1 MFSSIHHRLLAYY
14 YRFANSKYRSYPHID
29 RTVSFCAE
37 TPGPIKILGPRENIA
52 IGKGTAINANAHLN
66 AEGGIRIGKYVHIGI
81 NLVIYTSNHNFRS
94 TVGIPYDDTVIN
106 KPVSIGDFVWMGANV
121 SIVPGV
127 TIGEGAI
134 VGMGAVVTKDV
145 AACAIV
151 GGNPAAVIGYR
162 DRELFDKL
170 KAEGKFF

>member
-1 MFSSIHHRLLAYY
+1 MFSSIHGRLVHYY
-14 YRFANSKYRSYPHID
+14 YQFANRKYRSYPRIHHS
-29 RTVSFCAE
+29 VSFCAE
-37 TPGPIKILGPRENIA
+37 TPGPIKILGPRENIE
-52 IGKGTAINANAHLN
+52 IGEGTAINANAHMSTD
-66 AEGGIRIGKYVHIGI
+66 GGVKIGKYVHIGI
-81 NLVIYTSNHNFRS
+81 NLVVYTSNHNFRS
-94 TVGIPYDDTVIN
+94 TRGIPYDDTNIK

-145 AACAIV
+145 PACAIV

-162 DRELFDKL
+162 DEDLFNKL
-170 KAEGKFF
+170 KAERKFF